1 MEWRTWEGTGKTENR
16 GRGSLQPALNTSG
29 SELHQV
35 PGKGDPG
42 MFGIQKDGD
51 VGWVRSTYACTHL
64 QREALLRLGD
74 RGHAQQGCSEPCPR
88 IPRVLFTC
96 KGTSAP
102 SMDPERS
109 PGTRHITHTYTHTR
123 THTHTHTAVISFLS
137 TGTSHLDQPYKGC
150 P

>member
-16 GRGSLQPALNTSG
+16 GKKQFT
-29 SELHQV
+29 
-35 PGKGDPG
+35 
-42 MFGIQKDGD
+42 
-51 VGWVRSTYACTHL
+51 ACTKSHQEVNSTRSPARATQECLGFRKMETWDGSDL
-64 QREALLRLGD
+64 QMLVHTCRERPSSALGTGAMPS
-74 RGHAQQGCSEPCPR
+74 RGAQSHAPEFPGSCSPARCS
-88 IPRVLFTC
+88 
-96 KGTSAP
+96 SAP

-123 THTHTHTAVISFLS
+123 THTAVISFLY